1 MRFSLYINQEKAM
14 QWGLNI
20 QQAILFSYIHD
31 LPTWGK
37 SFVVSGEVYYWSGKD
52 KIISELPILT
62 DKPDTIKRH
71 MAALEKLGLI
81 ERTVCQNRALV
92 RVTEKG
98 KQWNKSEEGREINP
112 DQVGK
117 NIPTGREK
125 NPDQGGKKIPTKS
138 GKKSRILDN
147 QDPNTSISNK
157 KNKQK
162 SDLDF
167 PEFETFWKAYPTKA
181 NKHGALKSF
190 KAALKNQNLTA
201 SEFTEMLVSDVSER
215 IKRKQFGF
223 DKLHATTYLNNERWN
238 DPHEENQPR
247 VTESGYRPNS
257 IDAYNERLLAKYGH
271 ASAPIEREI
280 NPVDGSGLG

>member
-98 KQWNKSEEGREINP
+98 KQWNKSEEGMEINP
-112 DQVGK
+112 DQVGR

-162 SDLDF
+162 SSDLDF
-167 PEFETFWKAYPTKA
+167 SSWPSMPNEEILKDWKSVREKKRAPLTQTAINRLAPKIIAAQKEFGMSVDDVIGLCVEKCWVGFDVEWIRNTRPSFTPSQNRQA
-181 NKHGALKSF
+181 NLEQR
-190 KAALKNQNLTA
+190 NQNAVDEWL
-201 SEFTEMLVSDVSER
+201 
-215 IKRKQFGF
+215 GGN
-223 DKLHATTYLNNERWN
+223 TYDHR
-238 DPHEENQPR
+238 
-247 VTESGYRPNS
+247 G
-257 IDAYNERLLAKYGH
+257 
-271 ASAPIEREI
+271 
-280 NPVDGSGLG
+280 

>member
-117 NIPTGREK
+117 NIPTSREK
-125 NPDQGGKKIPTKS
+125 NPDQDGKKIPTKS

-157 KNKQK
+157 KINKK
-162 SDLDF
+162 SSGLDF
-167 PEFETFWKAYPTKA
+167 SSWPSEPSEQIFKDWKAMRDKKRAPITQTVINRLASK
-181 NKHGALKSF
+181 LV
-190 KAALKNQNLTA
+190 AAG
-201 SEFTEMLVSDVSER
+201 
-215 IKRKQFGF
+215 KQFDMSVDDVLGLCVERGWQGF
-223 DKLHATTYLNNERWN
+223 ELEWLANVNRGKPQGVNYVGSDFTGPKGW
-238 DPHEENQPR
+238 EEFR
-247 VTESGYRPNS
+247 
-257 IDAYNERLLAKYGH
+257 
-271 ASAPIEREI
+271 
-280 NPVDGSGLG
+280 